1 MEKSHIQIPGYKI
14 LEVIHV
20 TRRTSVYRGE
30 QEITKRPVIIKTAN
44 AQYPPLNELIALKNQ
59 FAITQKI
66 DHPHIIKSYALEPYG
81 NSYALIGE
89 DIGGISVY
97 DYAQSQPLALNM
109 FLKIA
114 IAVVKALE
122 YLYNYKVIHKD
133 IKPKNIIINPETHQI
148 KLTDFSI
155 SCLLPQEIEEI
166 KKLNPLEG
174 TLSYMSPEQT
184 GRMNCGIDYRSDFY
198 SLGVTFYE
206 LLTGRLPFIS
216 KNPLKLVHSHL
227 AKMPPL
233 PQEIN
238 PEIPNLLA
246 EITIKLMSKS
256 PENRYQTAR
265 GIRYDLE
272 RFQEVLLN
280 HGQIKS
286 WQLGSRDIAYRFIIC
301 DKVYGRDKEIAILL
315 DAFTRVSQGSKEL
328 MLVLGSSGIGKTAIV
343 YEINQPILE
352 QKGYFTAG
360 KYEQL
365 QNNKNNIPV
374 SALLKALG
382 NLLQQVLTQSP
393 EELVA
398 WKNKILLTLGEQA
411 QVIIDVIPELEKI
424 IGSQPAVPKLTSNAA
439 QNRFNVLFA
448 KFVQIFANEEH
459 PLVIF
464 LDDLQWADSTS
475 LKLIQFLIKE
485 PDTKYLLLIGAYRD
499 HEVSSGHPLTVTLK
513 GLRKI
518 EPKIAINEIHL
529 QPLDKN
535 QLNLLISGNLD
546 CEETLSL
553 SLTEFVFNQAQG
565 NPFFSNQLI
574 KSMYEDGLLR
584 FDFQLGCWQ
593 CDIYKTQALYGN
605 DILQLLATQI
615 HKLPVATQELLK
627 IAACIGNEFDLLTLA
642 IVCEKSQLE
651 IASNLQNALTA
662 ELIIPQDEKH
672 NLLYPETH
680 QNDQIKKYKFFHDRI
695 QQAAYLLIPDNE
707 KESTHWHLGQLIY
720 EYSKNRDKKELE
732 EKIFIIANQ
741 LNVAQT
747 IIHTAREVEKYQLA
761 ELNLIAAHKAKL
773 STAYEAAI
781 NYLRFALE
789 LLPANSWQ
797 THYHLT
803 LDLYLEVVEVE
814 FLNINFDQ
822 AEIYI
827 KLVQQKAV
835 TLLDQVPVY
844 EIQIQIYMAK
854 VQIKLAIETG
864 IHIINMLG
872 IQLVEES
879 PTILNDRNQNYVDE
893 LINLPVMTAP
903 DKIAAMGI
911 LGNITTA
918 TYCFDLELFAR
929 IVFTMIHLSLEY
941 GNCSTSAS
949 GYAHYG
955 LLLCKVAGN
964 IEDGYRYGQLSLNLA
979 NKFNAQEVKC
989 VVLLTCNS
997 NINFWK
1003 NHLQQT
1009 IASLSECM
1017 NYGMETGDLE
1027 HVGYASAIYNQNKF
1041 LIGEN
1046 LTSLL
1051 QELET
1056 HINLM
1061 YRFKQQGAV
1070 LVHLIW
1076 KQLVLELL
1084 NYDPSSGSFHNSF
1097 DNIELLSILIQ
1108 SKASTLIF
1116 TFYLA
1121 KTIFFY
1127 LFHNYQKS
1135 LEAALQMTQHLN
1147 YVSTQIGCSQY
1158 NFYYSLVL
1166 LGECSQKSNS
1176 NQENLEK
1183 YEKYLQTVKVSQESM
1198 AIWASKCP
1206 ENYQHKYDLIAAE
1219 MARVLG
1225 NHWQAGELYDQAIMG
1240 ARKNRYIQEE
1250 ALANELAARFY
1261 LNCGRKKIA
1270 QTYLID
1276 SYYCYLNWGAKSKV
1290 IDLEISYPELL
1301 APVIKPRTI
1310 ITEETNFMT
1319 KIMDSNKNIS
1329 AILDLE
1335 TVTKASLAISSEIKI
1350 DKLLGT
1356 LLNVIIENTGA
1367 KKAALV
1373 LKKESNLFT
1382 VVQENQN
1389 TGWELMPIK
1398 DSQDIPITIINYV
1411 NNTQNEILIDS
1422 NSIDK
1427 KFAIDPYIIKYQP
1440 KSILCNP
1447 ILKHGQLMGIIYLEN
1462 RLTTGAFTPERLK
1475 VLKLLSSQA
1484 AISLENA
1491 ELYEKLEEK
1500 VAIRTK
1506 ELNDN
1511 NLHLEKTLQ
1520 ELKSTQMQLIHTE
1533 KISSLGQMIA
1543 SIAHEINN
1551 PVNFIYANVDHAI
1564 DYIQYLLDLL
1574 NIYQQEYPTPH
1585 QIIIEKIKSINLDFL
1600 VSDLPKVLNS
1610 MSVGAERIR
1619 DLVVS
1624 LRNFSRVDESEI
1636 KPLDIHQSID
1646 STLILLQPQFKEKL
1660 GSAKNTIVKNYSNL
1674 PLITCY
1680 ASQLNQ
1686 VFMNMISN
1694 AIDAIY
1700 EHRKNLSGAA
1710 KETFTGQIIISTLVI
1725 NPDWVGVCIKDNG
1738 KGMTTEVKNRI
1749 FEPFFTTKPVGEGTG
1764 LGLSISYQ
1772 IIVNQHRGK
1781 IDCLSQP
1788 GMGTEFVIHIPTDC
1802 SQCD

>member
-1 MEKSHIQIPGYKI
+1 MEKSHIQLPGYKI

-20 TRRTSVYRGE
+20 SSRTSVYRGE
-30 QEITKRPVIIKTAN
+30 QETTKRSVIIKTAN

-81 NSYALIGE
+81 NIYALISE

-122 YLYNYKVIHKD
+122 YLYNYKIIHKD
-133 IKPKNIIINPETHQI
+133 IKPKNIIINPKTHQI

-155 SCLLPQEIEEI
+155 SCLLPQEIVEI
-166 KKLNPLEG
+166 KKFNPLEG

-238 PEIPNLLA
+238 PAIPDLLA

-272 RFQEVLLN
+272 RFQEILLN

-286 WQLGSRDIAYRFIIC
+286 WQLGSRDIADRFIIC
-301 DKVYGRDKEIAILL
+301 DKVYGRDQEISILL

-343 YEINQPILE
+343 HEINQPILE

-365 QNNKNNIPV
+365 QNNIPV

-393 EELVA
+393 EELVV

-411 QVIIDVIPELEKI
+411 QIIIDLIPELEKI
-424 IGSQPAVPKLTSNAA
+424 IGPQPAASKLTSNAA

-448 KFVQIFANEEH
+448 KFIQIFANEEH

-464 LDDLQWADSTS
+464 LDDLQWADPTS

-499 HEVSSGHPLTVTLK
+499 HEVYSGHPLTVTLEDLQK
-513 GLRKI
+513 V

-535 QLNLLISGNLD
+535 QLNLLISGNLA
-546 CEETLSL
+546 CEEILSL
-553 SLTEFVFNQAQG
+553 SLTEFVFDQAQG

-574 KSMYEDGLLR
+574 KSMYEDGLLS

-593 CDIYKTQALYGN
+593 CDIYRAQALYGN

-615 HKLPVATQELLK
+615 HKLPVATQEILK

-642 IVCEKSQLE
+642 IACEKSQLE
-651 IASNLQNALTA
+651 IESNLQNALTA
-662 ELIIPQDEKH
+662 ELIITQDEKQ
-672 NLLYPETH
+672 NLYPEKSH
-680 QNDQIKKYKFFHDRI
+680 NNHIKKYKFFHDRV

-707 KESTHWHLGQLIY
+707 KESTHWRLGKLIY
-720 EYSKNRDKKELE
+720 EYTKNRDKKELE

-747 IIHTAREVEKYQLA
+747 IIDTQGEVEKCQLA
-761 ELNLIAAHKAKL
+761 ELNLIAGHKAKV

-781 NYLRFALE
+781 KHLKFALK
-789 LLPANSWQ
+789 LLPVNSWQ

-803 LDLYLEVVEVE
+803 LNLYLEAVEVE

-827 KLVQQKAV
+827 KLVQEKAV

-872 IQLVEES
+872 IQLVGES
-879 PTILNDRNQNYVDE
+879 PKILNDQNQNYVDK

-903 DKIAAMGI
+903 DKMAAMRI

-918 TYCFDLELFAR
+918 TYCFDLELFDR

-955 LLLCKVAGN
+955 LLLCRVAGN
-964 IEDGYRYGQLSLNLA
+964 IDNGYRYGQLALNLA
-979 NKFNAQEVKC
+979 NRFNAQEVKC

-1009 IASLSECM
+1009 IASLSECI

-1046 LTSLL
+1046 LTCVL

-1084 NYDPSSGSFHNSF
+1084 NYDPSQSGCFHNSF
-1097 DNIELLSILIQ
+1097 DDTELLSILIQ

-1135 LEAALQMTQHLN
+1135 LEAVLQMTEHLN
-1147 YVSTQIGCSQY
+1147 YVFTQIVCSQY

-1166 LGECSQKSNS
+1166 LGECSQKSNA
-1176 NQENLEK
+1176 NQENL
-1183 YEKYLQTVKVSQESM
+1183 EKYLQTVKVNQESM
-1198 AIWASKCP
+1198 AIWARQCP

-1219 MARVLG
+1219 MARVLS

-1261 LNCGRKKIA
+1261 LNCGRNKIA

-1276 SYYCYLNWGAKSKV
+1276 AYYCYVNWGAKSKV

-1301 APVIKPRTI
+1301 APVIKPSTI
-1310 ITEETNFMT
+1310 IAEETNFMT
-1319 KIMDSNKNIS
+1319 KIMDSNKNVS

-1356 LLNVIIENTGA
+1356 LLNVIVENTGA
-1367 KKAALV
+1367 KKAALI
-1373 LKKESNLFT
+1373 LKQESNLFT
-1382 VVQENQN
+1382 VVRENQN
-1389 TGWELMPIK
+1389 TGWELIPIK
-1398 DSQDIPITIINYV
+1398 DSQDIPINIINYV
-1411 NNTQNEILIDS
+1411 NNTQNDILIDS

-1533 KISSLGQMIA
+1533 KMSSLGQMVA

-1585 QIIIEKIKSINLDFL
+1585 QIIVEKIKSIDFDFL

-1660 GSAKNTIVKNYSNL
+1660 GPAKNIIVKNYSDL
-1674 PLITCY
+1674 PLIICY

-1700 EHRKNLSGAA
+1700 EHRLTLSAAA
-1710 KETFTGQIIISTLVI
+1710 KESFNGQIIISTSVI
-1725 NPDWVGVCIKDNG
+1725 NRDWVRVCIKDNG
-1738 KGMTTEVKNRI
+1738 KGMSTEMKNRI

-1781 IDCLSQP
+1781 IHCLSQP
-1788 GMGTEFVIHIPTDC
+1788 GMGTEFVMEIPTDC
-1802 SQCD
+1802 SQYD

>member
-1 MEKSHIQIPGYKI
+1 IQLPGYKI

-20 TRRTSVYRGE
+20 SSRTSVYRGE
-30 QEITKRPVIIKTAN
+30 QETTKRSVIIKTAN

-97 DYAQSQPLALNM
+97 EYAQSQPLALNM

-122 YLYNYKVIHKD
+122 YLYNYKIIHKD
-133 IKPKNIIINPETHQI
+133 IKPKNSIINPETHQI

-155 SCLLPQEIEEI
+155 SCMLPQEIAEI
-166 KKLNPLEG
+166 KKVNPLEG

-227 AKMPPL
+227 AKMPPP

-238 PEIPNLLA
+238 PEIPDLLA

-256 PENRYQTAR
+256 PESRYQMAR

-286 WQLGSRDIAYRFIIC
+286 WQLGSRDIADRFIIC
-301 DKVYGRDKEIAILL
+301 DKVYGRDKEILALL
-315 DAFTRVSQGSKEL
+315 NAFARVSQGSKEL
-328 MLVLGSSGIGKTAIV
+328 MLVVGSSGIGKTAIV
-343 YEINQPILE
+343 HEINQPVLE

-365 QNNKNNIPV
+365 QNNIPV

-424 IGSQPAVPKLTSNAA
+424 IGPQPAAPKLTSNAA
-439 QNRFNVLFA
+439 QNRFNLLFA
-448 KFVQIFANEEH
+448 KFIQIFANEEH

-464 LDDLQWADSTS
+464 LDDLQWADPTS

-485 PDTKYLLLIGAYRD
+485 PNTKYLLLIGAYRD
-499 HEVSSGHPLTVTLK
+499 HEVYSGHPLTVTLK
-513 GLRKI
+513 DLRKV

-535 QLNLLISGNLD
+535 QLNLLISGNLA

-553 SLTEFVFNQAQG
+553 SLTEFVFDQAQG

-574 KSMYEDGLLR
+574 KSMYEDRLLS

-593 CDIYKTQALYGN
+593 CDIYKAQALYGN

-615 HKLPVATQELLK
+615 HKLPVATQEVLK

-642 IVCEKSQLE
+642 IACEKSQLE
-651 IASNLQNALTA
+651 IASNLQNAVTA
-662 ELIIPQDEKH
+662 KLIIPQDEKH
-672 NLLYPETH
+672 NLYPETSH
-680 QNDQIKKYKFFHDRI
+680 NNHIRKYKFFHDRV

-707 KESTHWHLGQLIY
+707 KESTHWYLGQLIY
-720 EYSKNRDKKELE
+720 EYTKNRDKKELE

-747 IIHTAREVEKYQLA
+747 IIDTARELEKYQLVQ
-761 ELNLIAAHKAKL
+761 LNLIAGHKAKL

-781 NYLRFALE
+781 KYLRFALE

-803 LDLYLEVVEVE
+803 LNLYLEAVEVE
-814 FLNINFDQ
+814 FLNINFDR
-822 AEIYI
+822 AETYI
-827 KLVQQKAV
+827 KIVQQKAA

-872 IQLVEES
+872 IQLVGES
-879 PTILNDRNQNYVDE
+879 PKSLNDQNNNYVDE

-903 DKIAAMGI
+903 DKIAAMRI

-918 TYCFDLELFAR
+918 TYCFDLELFER

-941 GNCSTSAS
+941 GNSSTSAS

-955 LLLCKVAGN
+955 LLLCRVAGN
-964 IEDGYRYGQLSLNLA
+964 IDHGYRYGQLALNLA
-979 NKFNAQEVKC
+979 NRFNAQEVKC
-989 VVLLTCNS
+989 IVLLTCNS
-997 NINFWK
+997 NIDFWK
-1003 NHLQQT
+1003 NHLQKSV
-1009 IASLSECM
+1009 ASLSECI

-1046 LTSLL
+1046 LTCVL
-1051 QELET
+1051 QELES
-1056 HINLM
+1056 HVNLM

-1084 NYDPSSGSFHNSF
+1084 NHDPSQSSSFDNSF
-1097 DNIELLSILIQ
+1097 DDPELLSILIQ
-1108 SKASTLIF
+1108 SQASTLIF

-1127 LFHNYQKS
+1127 LFHN
-1135 LEAALQMTQHLN
+1135 H
-1147 YVSTQIGCSQY
+1147 
-1158 NFYYSLVL
+1158 
-1166 LGECSQKSNS
+1166 
-1176 NQENLEK
+1176 
-1183 YEKYLQTVKVSQESM
+1183 
-1198 AIWASKCP
+1198 
-1206 ENYQHKYDLIAAE
+1206 
-1219 MARVLG
+1219 
-1225 NHWQAGELYDQAIMG
+1225 
-1240 ARKNRYIQEE
+1240 
-1250 ALANELAARFY
+1250 
-1261 LNCGRKKIA
+1261 
-1270 QTYLID
+1270 
-1276 SYYCYLNWGAKSKV
+1276 
-1290 IDLEISYPELL
+1290 
-1301 APVIKPRTI
+1301 
-1310 ITEETNFMT
+1310 
-1319 KIMDSNKNIS
+1319 
-1329 AILDLE
+1329 
-1335 TVTKASLAISSEIKI
+1335 
-1350 DKLLGT
+1350 
-1356 LLNVIIENTGA
+1356 
-1367 KKAALV
+1367 
-1373 LKKESNLFT
+1373 
-1382 VVQENQN
+1382 
-1389 TGWELMPIK
+1389 
-1398 DSQDIPITIINYV
+1398 
-1411 NNTQNEILIDS
+1411 
-1422 NSIDK
+1422 
-1427 KFAIDPYIIKYQP
+1427 
-1440 KSILCNP
+1440 
-1447 ILKHGQLMGIIYLEN
+1447 
-1462 RLTTGAFTPERLK
+1462 
-1475 VLKLLSSQA
+1475 
-1484 AISLENA
+1484 
-1491 ELYEKLEEK
+1491 
-1500 VAIRTK
+1500 
-1506 ELNDN
+1506 
-1511 NLHLEKTLQ
+1511 
-1520 ELKSTQMQLIHTE
+1520 
-1533 KISSLGQMIA
+1533 
-1543 SIAHEINN
+1543 
-1551 PVNFIYANVDHAI
+1551 
-1564 DYIQYLLDLL
+1564 
-1574 NIYQQEYPTPH
+1574 
-1585 QIIIEKIKSINLDFL
+1585 
-1600 VSDLPKVLNS
+1600 
-1610 MSVGAERIR
+1610 
-1619 DLVVS
+1619 
-1624 LRNFSRVDESEI
+1624 
-1636 KPLDIHQSID
+1636 
-1646 STLILLQPQFKEKL
+1646 
-1660 GSAKNTIVKNYSNL
+1660 
-1674 PLITCY
+1674 
-1680 ASQLNQ
+1680 
-1686 VFMNMISN
+1686 
-1694 AIDAIY
+1694 
-1700 EHRKNLSGAA
+1700 
-1710 KETFTGQIIISTLVI
+1710 
-1725 NPDWVGVCIKDNG
+1725 
-1738 KGMTTEVKNRI
+1738 
-1749 FEPFFTTKPVGEGTG
+1749 
-1764 LGLSISYQ
+1764 
-1772 IIVNQHRGK
+1772 
-1781 IDCLSQP
+1781 
-1788 GMGTEFVIHIPTDC
+1788 
-1802 SQCD
+1802 